1 MTRRFEQ
8 ASAEMDKETL
18 KEEVLKMVAEE
29 DTPEKPVAKKEE
41 DE

>member
-1 MTRRFEQ
+1 
-8 ASAEMDKETL
+8 L
-18 KEEVLKMVAEE
+18 KEEVLKMVAEA